1 MAQPNYIGEKKGH
14 IYYITINRPEK
25 RNALAFEMLREIADM
40 VEAVIPDPEVRVI
53 ILKGEGKMFSSGVD
67 LNSLANLAPLFLGD
81 SAAGGATIRE
91 LVTKG
96 QQCLNLL
103 DTVEIPIICAIHNRV
118 QGMAM
123 ELVLACDIRLM
134 SDDCVWGLQE
144 VKFGLIPDLG
154 GNSRLSRLVGPAR
167 AMEINMTGN
176 MYTARQALDWGVA
189 SYLYPEKDL
198 FAEAEKLALD
208 IASNAP
214 LAVGAIKKVVKRGLG
229 VDLRTQLDMEGY
241 FQSILGRSEDF
252 KEGIQAML
260 EKRKPEWKRK

>member
-1 MAQPNYIGEKKGH
+1 MAQQNYRGEKKGPVYH
-14 IYYITINRPEK
+14 ITINRPEK
-25 RNALAFEMLREIADM
+25 RNALTFEMIKEISDM
-40 VEAVIPDPEVRVI
+40 VEAVLPDPEVRA
-53 ILKGEGKMFSSGVD
+53 ILFKGEGKLFSSGVD
-67 LNSLANLAPLFLGD
+67 LNSLAALAPVFLGD
-81 SAAGGATIRE
+81 SAAGGSTIRE

-103 DTVEIPIICAIHNRV
+103 DTAEVPIICAMHNRV

-154 GNSRLSRLVGPAR
+154 GNARLSRIVGGAR
-167 AMEINMTGN
+167 AMEVNMTGN
-176 MYTARQALDWGVA
+176 MFSAQQALDWGLV
-189 SYLYPEKDL
+189 SYIYPEKDL

-229 VDLRTQLDMEGY
+229 VDLMTQLDMESY
-241 FQSILGRSEDF
+241 FQSIMARSEDF
-252 KEGIQAML
+252 KEGITAML
-260 EKRKPEWKRK
+260 EKRPAVWKRK

>member
-1 MAQPNYIGEKKGH
+1 MTQRNYIGEKKGP
-14 IYYITINRPEK
+14 IYYISINRPEK
-25 RNALAFEMLREIADM
+25 RNALMFEMLREIADM
-40 VEAVIPDPEVRVI
+40 VEAVLPDPEVRVI

-67 LNSLANLAPLFLGD
+67 LNSLANLAPAFLGD
-81 SAAGGATIRE
+81 SAAGGSTIRE
-91 LVTKG
+91 LVTRG

-103 DTVEIPIICAIHNRV
+103 DTAEIPIICAIHNRV

-134 SDDCVWGLQE
+134 SDDCTWGLQE

-154 GNSRLSRLVGPAR
+154 GNSRLCRLVGSAR

-176 MYTARQALDWGVA
+176 MFTARQALDWGLA
-189 SYLYPEKDL
+189 SYVYPEKDL

-214 LAVGAIKKVVKRGLG
+214 LAVGAIKKVVKRGMGL
-229 VDLRTQLDMEGY
+229 DLMTQLDMEGY
-241 FQSILGRSEDF
+241 FQSIVARSEDF
-252 KEGIQAML
+252 KEGISAML
-260 EKRKPEWKRK
+260 EKRKPVWKRK